1 MAKKSLYILALLFS
15 LIIATLPY
23 TQKVEA
29 ATTTFKGTFVNVTY
43 DEKELK
49 NGTIEKKLSKITMKN
64 SAGKTTTL
72 NIDDHT
78 YLYINNTVTKIEG
91 FKKGMKVEAKV
102 NLRKVTELRGTSEVE
117 EGEIIPKSKQ
127 KSGIVTK
134 IDPNGMFIV
143 VKLDQGSETTFYVNK
158 NTDFLKGND
167 SVDLSTLY
175 EGDRVHLKFS
185 TATTSVLAEVEIVTT
200 GIVIKNLYK
209 AEFQSVN
216 TASNKMTVKN
226 AQPFVNWLFGTR
238 NSTSLSTFEFAKN
251 TPIYAGNKKITKND
265 LKNYRTSDVYFVT
278 IEQFG
283 KEIVQKIMVLENYER
298 TYYEPMTAVN
308 ISSKF
313 IRLKD
318 AGKINFHEGTIL
330 VRHGRLIEPS
340 TLVAYGT
347 AFVVTDGLTKSNYA
361 QVINITNDGFMAPN
375 LNTHNLYFGQLSEVS
390 GYDVKLTNLY
400 QLQNHIWTSM
410 KSTEFSFSNSTHAEE
425 NYGGATIRII
435 PNMDLKWKISDYGYF
450 YVKDGHIQAI
460 HFITSKEW
468 VGQVV
473 SSGRVQSV
481 DTMTDNEKVTLKNVS
496 RWMDNSWTEMGS
508 MPNVSINKA
517 LIIRD
522 GKVIE
527 PKDIRVNDRAVLITT
542 NTINGHVLLLNE
554 E

>member
-1 MAKKSLYILALLFS
+1 MAKKSLYILVVLFS
-15 LIIATLPY
+15 FIIASLPY
-23 TQKVEA
+23 AQKAEA
-29 ATTTFKGTFVNVTY
+29 ATTFKGTFVNVTY
-43 DEKELK
+43 DETELK
-49 NGTIEKKLSKITMKN
+49 DGTVEKKLSKITLKN

-91 FKKGMKVEAKV
+91 FKRGMKVEAKV

-117 EGEIIPKSKQ
+117 EGEIVPKSKQ

-143 VKLDQGSETTFYVNK
+143 VKLDQGNETTFTVNR
-158 NTDFLKGND
+158 NTDFRKGKD
-167 SVDLSTLY
+167 TVDLSTLY

-185 TATTSVLAEVEIVTT
+185 TATTSVLAEVEIVAT
-200 GIVIKNLYK
+200 GIIIENLYK
-209 AEFQSVN
+209 AEFQTVN
-216 TASNKMTVKN
+216 ASANKMTVKN

-251 TPIYAGNKKITKND
+251 APIYAGNKKITKNE

-278 IEQFG
+278 VEKFG

-308 ISSKF
+308 TTSKF

-330 VRHGRLIEPS
+330 VRHGRLVEPS

-347 AFVVTDGLTKSNYA
+347 AFVVTDGLTKTNFA
-361 QVINITNDGFMAPN
+361 QVINITNDSFMAPN
-375 LNTHNLYFGQLSEVS
+375 LNTQNLYFGQLWDVD
-390 GYDVKLTNLY
+390 GYNLELRNLY
-400 QLQNHIWTSM
+400 NLKNHIWTEI
-410 KSTEFSFSNSTHAEE
+410 KSTEFAFSNSTHAEE
-425 NYGGATIRII
+425 NYGGSTLRVI
-435 PNMDLKWKISDYGYF
+435 PNMDLEWKIPDYGYF

-468 VGQVV
+468 VGEVV
-473 SSGRVQSV
+473 STGRVQSV
-481 DTMTDNEKVTLKNVS
+481 DTTTDNEKVTLKNVS
-496 RWMDNSWTEMGS
+496 RWMNKAWSEMGS

-527 PKDIRVNDRAVLITT
+527 PKDIKANDRAVLITT